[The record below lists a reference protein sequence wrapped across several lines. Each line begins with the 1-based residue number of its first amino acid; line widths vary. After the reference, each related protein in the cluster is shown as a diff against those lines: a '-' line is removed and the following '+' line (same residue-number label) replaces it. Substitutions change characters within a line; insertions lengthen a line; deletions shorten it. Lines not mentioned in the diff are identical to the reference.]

1 MEKHNVAMN
10 HNFTAIK
17 KTLDKLSE
25 RQDAAD
31 EDRKALAKRQLR
43 QDKMMMSMF
52 KGMQK
57 SFPENFVEEE
67 FDDDAHGGHGETINV
82 DAVDQNDSTKS
93 KGATKK
99 PVAKISGGG
108 KTTTTKI
115 RAVREP
121 YPLRNKTPLEE
132 TAGALSPAESTQPA
146 SGAGDSVSLDPKY
159 CSMTATHSEGGC
171 AWAIE
176 GAGETARLGVVKTQ
190 SFEVRD
196 GAAGALCQPFD
207 IVTNSPLVGSAPGFL
222 ASDRLFADKEEATG
236 ALENFRG
243 AKKGRAQ

>member
-1 MEKHNVAMN
+1 MN

-67 FDDDAHGGHGETINV
+67 FDDDAHGENGETINV
-82 DAVDQNDSTKS
+82 DAMDQNDSTKS

-99 PVAKISGGG
+99 PVAKIFGGG

-115 RAVREP
+115 PAVREP
-121 YPLRNKTPLEE
+121 YPLRNKTPLEQ
-132 TAGALSPAESTQPA
+132 TAGTQSPAESTQLA
-146 SGAGDSVSLDPKY
+146 SGAGDSISLDPKH

-176 GAGETARLGVVKTQ
+176 GAEETARLGVVKIQ

-196 GAAGALCQPFD
+196 GAAVALCQPFRYRNLLTASG
-207 IVTNSPLVGSAPGFL
+207 INTRIPG
-222 ASDRLFADKEEATG
+222 E
-236 ALENFRG
+236 
-243 AKKGRAQ
+243 